1 MNVLNG
7 ARSRYLRQHAQQP
20 VHWQPWSESIL
31 DQARAQD
38 KPILLSIGFSSCHW
52 CHVMAGES
60 FDDDEIAHYMNEHF
74 INVKIDR
81 EEHPALDTYYMAA
94 CEAITGKGGW
104 PLNVFLT
111 PEGEAFFA
119 GTYFPPVPG
128 LRQRSWMQ
136 ALQLAAYNF
145 YEQREVV
152 NREASRIK
160 AKILTKE
167 QNVPVQEGGDFF
179 SLTSIERYFQQLKTS
194 FDTEEG
200 GFGLDKKFPNTSVL
214 EFLMDYAWHES
225 SIPALQQVEMTV
237 DRMLSGG
244 MYDHVGGGFFRYT
257 VDRKWK
263 VPHFEKMLF
272 DNALIIRLLS
282 RLYKWRKRKQ
292 YLKAINQT
300 FNFLKRELKRA
311 EGGYYASLDAVS
323 NGKEGGYYTWTYEEI
338 NTLQIEPDQLHL
350 FVEYF
355 QISKSGN
362 WKGSNVLHAN
372 KSITA
377 FAKQKRLPE
386 EMMHACIQE
395 CLDQLFQKRTKRT
408 NPAVDDKINLA
419 WNAVALSA
427 FIEAYGATQDAE
439 YLKEAE
445 ALQQFICGSMGGD
458 EGRLRHLL
466 QNDHLVYLEDYA
478 HTIAALLQLQTINAD
493 HSLIGQ
499 AASLAEKALF
509 IFRRAEGHLLNVRPS
524 NLNGTPY
531 NLAFTKD
538 EDLPNANA
546 IMAMNLQK
554 LAVYVGRTDWHE
566 WAQSMLLEMGQAFE
580 KEPLPLSSWALLW
593 LSEVK
598 EPTEFAVAGPEAGVK
613 ARAINNRFWGQYAM
627 MYATEKT
634 DEYPLLVNRFQ
645 QEETLIYVCKNFA
658 CRQPVRAVDDIYS
671 CL

>member
-52 CHVMAGES
+52 CHVMAEES
-60 FDDDEIAHYMNEHF
+60 FDDDEIAHYMNGHF
-74 INVKIDR
+74 INVKVDR
-81 EEHPALDTYYMAA
+81 EEHPVLDTYYMAA

-119 GTYFPPVPG
+119 GTYFPPMPG

-136 ALQLAAYNF
+136 ALQLTAYNF

-160 AKILTKE
+160 AKIFAKE

-179 SLTSIERYFQQLKTS
+179 SLASIEQYFQQLKTS

-225 SIPALQQVEMTV
+225 SIPALQQVEITV

-244 MYDHVGGGFFRYT
+244 VYDHVGGGFFRYT
-257 VDRKWK
+257 VDREWK

-282 RLYKWRKRKQ
+282 RLYKWRKRER
-292 YLKAINQT
+292 YLKAINGT

-338 NTLQIEPDQLHL
+338 NALSIEPDQLNL

-362 WKGSNVLHAN
+362 WSDSNILYAN
-372 KSITA
+372 KSISA
-377 FAKQKRLPE
+377 FAKQKGLPE
-386 EMMHACIQE
+386 EMMHVCIQR
-395 CLDQLFQKRTKRT
+395 CLDQLFQKRIK
-408 NPAVDDKINLA
+408 
-419 WNAVALSA
+419 
-427 FIEAYGATQDAE
+427 
-439 YLKEAE
+439 
-445 ALQQFICGSMGGD
+445 
-458 EGRLRHLL
+458 
-466 QNDHLVYLEDYA
+466 
-478 HTIAALLQLQTINAD
+478 
-493 HSLIGQ
+493 
-499 AASLAEKALF
+499 
-509 IFRRAEGHLLNVRPS
+509 
-524 NLNGTPY
+524 
-531 NLAFTKD
+531 
-538 EDLPNANA
+538 
-546 IMAMNLQK
+546 
-554 LAVYVGRTDWHE
+554 
-566 WAQSMLLEMGQAFE
+566 
-580 KEPLPLSSWALLW
+580 
-593 LSEVK
+593 
-598 EPTEFAVAGPEAGVK
+598 
-613 ARAINNRFWGQYAM
+613 
-627 MYATEKT
+627 
-634 DEYPLLVNRFQ
+634 
-645 QEETLIYVCKNFA
+645 
-658 CRQPVRAVDDIYS
+658 
-671 CL
+671 